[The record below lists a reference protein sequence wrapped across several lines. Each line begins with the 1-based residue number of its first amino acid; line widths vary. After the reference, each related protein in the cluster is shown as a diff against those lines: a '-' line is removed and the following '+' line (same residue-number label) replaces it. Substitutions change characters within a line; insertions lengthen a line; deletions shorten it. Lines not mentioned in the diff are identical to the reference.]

1 MRENESM
8 NKNAEQMS
16 DSKNCAELTEDG
28 CVTEEMR
35 TLLQDLANLANQASD
50 EVYDDDDADH
60 GTAGIL
66 RLCDVLV
73 AKIDTYL
80 ER

>member
-1 MRENESM
+1 MRENESID
-8 NKNAEQMS
+8 KNAKQMS
-16 DSKNCAELTEDG
+16 DTESCAELTSDG

-50 EVYDDDDADH
+50 EVYNDDDADH

-66 RLCDVLV
+66 RLCDMLV

-80 ER
+80 EC